1 MAMKRNTDNKNDTQS
16 NSSLNEDS
24 VEVTLQEAL
33 AEEAAENTR
42 DKSTKNIATK
52 STKAK
57 VDTPDPDE
65 GFTILIEKG
74 EAHKISPNAGGL
86 IFYQVAKKNDDD
98 SIYVRI
104 DSNETGGLHSREW
117 IALTDIIDLLRRQKS
132 NDFSSTI
139 LKSVIVGKSRN
150 NTSFLAGILRS
161 EGIAL
166 IQPSPEGIFLH
177 RLVANFDAQSEKLL
191 ALS

>member
-1 MAMKRNTDNKNDTQS
+1 MATKRNTGNQNDTKT
-16 NSSLNEDS
+16 NPSLNEDS
-24 VEVTLQEAL
+24 VEVTLEEAL
-33 AEEAAENTR
+33 AEEAAADAEE
-42 DKSTKNIATK
+42 KSTENVTAKT
-52 STKAK
+52 SKAK
-57 VDTPDPDE
+57 ADAPDPDK

-74 EAHKISPNAGGL
+74 EAHKISPNAEGL
-86 IFYQVAKKNDDD
+86 IFYQVAKKDDDD

-117 IALTDIIDLLRRQKS
+117 IALTDIVDLLRSQKS

-161 EGIAL
+161 EGVAL

-177 RLVANFDAQSEKLL
+177 RLAANFDAQAEKLL
-191 ALS
+191 AMG

>member
-1 MAMKRNTDNKNDTQS
+1 MAAKRNTDNQFDRKSDPS
-16 NSSLNEDS
+16 ISEDS
-24 VEVTLQEAL
+24 VEVTLEEAL
-33 AEEAAENTR
+33 AEEAAADADE
-42 DKSTKNIATK
+42 KPTKGSASK
-52 STKAK
+52 APKAK
-57 VDTPDPDE
+57 ADTPDPDE
-65 GFTILIEKG
+65 GFTILVEKG
-74 EAHKISPNAGGL
+74 EANKISPNAEGL
-86 IFYQVAKKNDDD
+86 IFYQVAKKDEDG
-98 SIYVRI
+98 SLYVRI

-117 IALTDIIDLLRRQKS
+117 IALTDIIELLRGQKS

-166 IQPSPEGIFLH
+166 IQASPEGIFLH
-177 RLVANFDAQSEKLL
+177 RLAANFDAQAEKLL

>member
-1 MAMKRNTDNKNDTQS
+1 MATQRNTGNQNDTKS
-16 NSSLNEDS
+16 NPSLNEDS
-24 VEVTLQEAL
+24 VEVTLEEAL
-33 AEEAAENTR
+33 AEEAAADAAE
-42 DKSTKNIATK
+42 KSTESVTAKVP
-52 STKAK
+52 KAK
-57 VDTPDPDE
+57 ADAPDPDE

-74 EAHKISPNAGGL
+74 EAHKISPNAEGL
-86 IFYQVAKKNDDD
+86 IFYQVAKKDADD

-117 IALTDIIDLLRRQKS
+117 IALTDIIELLRGQKS

-177 RLVANFDAQSEKLL
+177 RLAANFDAQAEKLL